1 MDQNL
6 SKWIKMNQNRSKWIK
21 MDQKDQ
27 NGSKFSELEYYLID
41 FDFEQ
46 VDPFVF
52 FFQLGKQPFVFLTN
66 S

>member
-1 MDQNL
+1 MDQNG
-6 SKWIKMNQNRSKWIK
+6 SKFIKMDQNESKWIK

-52 FFQLGKQPFVFLTN
+52 FF
-66 S
+66 

>member
-1 MDQNL
+1 MDQNG
-6 SKWIKMNQNRSKWIK
+6 SKWIK
-21 MDQKDQ
+21 MDQ
-27 NGSKFSELEYYLID
+27 NGSKLNELEYYLID